1 MRIMKLLML
10 AALAMIV
17 ATSCSQNSLRVKR
30 GKAPKILVLYYSQ
43 TSNTKAV
50 AEEIA
55 TRLKSD
61 IEEITLVEPYDTAF
75 QASLPKL
82 IP

>member
-1 MRIMKLLML
+1 MKILKLMML
-10 AALAMIV
+10 AALAVMV
-17 ATSCSQNSLRVKR
+17 VTSCSQNNLRVKR
-30 GKAPKILVLYYSQ
+30 GKAPKVLVLYYSQ

-75 QASLPKL
+75 QATIERCTP
-82 IP
+82 